1 MSATTKHNRTMQD
14 RATQDKAADTRTSRR
29 QARDEAAAQALAGR
43 RPMDS
48 LLLWLTFLLLGVGI
62 VSVYDASY
70 AIAVEKLH
78 GDSFHYVKMQALW
91 AVGGLAALFGA
102 SRLPYWKWKSVAV
115 IGVSLAVFLLLA
127 VLVPHVGIA
136 VNGAR
141 RWIGHGAVRV
151 QPSELAKLALVL
163 YLARVLAGSLKIKN
177 RPKQGLL
184 PPLAVLV
191 ILAALIAKE
200 PDLGTALVLS
210 ITGLIMLFLAGAR
223 PAHLGAIVGGAAV
236 LVSLFIAFE
245 PYRARRITAFL
256 DPKADQYHTGY
267 QVWHALIALGSG
279 GIGGMGLG
287 EGREKLFIPE
297 PRTDFIFPVIAEEW
311 GLIGTLALV
320 SLFLFVAARGFSI
333 AYRTKDPFGALL
345 AAGITTLISV
355 QALIN
360 MAVATAS
367 IPDTGVPLPFIS
379 YGGSSL
385 VLMMLGIGILLNIS
399 CYPDGPEGPNR
410 DKIAPNE
417 DDWNRRWGRP
427 AEPPA
432 AALRPAPD
440 TSTIRRLGRARRA
453 EGQATK
459 ARRDRGAFKD

>member
-1 MSATTKHNRTMQD
+1 MSATTKPSRTPDRQRQD
-14 RATQDKAADTRTSRR
+14 TTSALGGPHR
-29 QARDEAAAQALAGR
+29 Q
-43 RPMDS
+43 PMDG
-48 LLLWLTFLLLGVGI
+48 LLLWLTFLLLGIGI

-78 GDSFHYVKMQALW
+78 GDSFHFVKMQAGW
-91 AVGGLAALFGA
+91 ACVGLLALLGA
-102 SRLPYWKWKSVAV
+102 TRMPYWKWKNVAL
-115 IGVSLAVFLLLA
+115 IGLALAVFLLLA
-127 VLVPHVGIA
+127 VLIPHVGIV
-136 VNGAR
+136 VNHAR
-141 RWIGHGAVRV
+141 RWLGHGQVRF

-163 YLARVLAGSLKIKN
+163 YLARVLAGSLKIRN
-177 RPKQGLL
+177 APKQGLL
-184 PPLAVLV
+184 PPLAVIG

-210 ITGLIMLFLAGAR
+210 MTGLVMLFLAGAR
-223 PAHLGAIVGGAAV
+223 PAHLGIIFGAAAV
-236 LVSLFIAFE
+236 AVALFVAFE
-245 PYRARRITAFL
+245 PYRAHRITAFL
-256 DPKADQYHTGY
+256 NPKADQYATGY

-279 GIGGMGLG
+279 GVGGMGLG

-320 SLFLFVAARGFSI
+320 ALFVFVAARGFGI
-333 AYRTKDPFGALL
+333 AYRTRDPFGALL

-399 CYPDGPEGPNR
+399 CYPNGPEGPAR
-410 DKIAPNE
+410 DRVEPNE

-427 AEPPA
+427 EDPPA
-432 AALRPAPD
+432 VSPSSAS
-440 TSTIRRLGRARRA
+440 STIRRLDRARRD
-453 EGQATK
+453 E
-459 ARRDRGAFKD
+459 ARRDRAAFRD

>member
-1 MSATTKHNRTMQD
+1 MAGLPAGMGRVETMSATTKTNSRAESRTD
-14 RATQDKAADTRTSRR
+14 RGTRDTTAVLGGSHR
-29 QARDEAAAQALAGR
+29 Q
-43 RPMDS
+43 PMDG
-48 LLLWLTFLLLGVGI
+48 LLLWLTFLLLGIGI

-78 GDSFHYVKMQALW
+78 GDSFHFVKMQAMW

-102 SRLPYWKWKSVAV
+102 TRLPYWKWRKAAV
-115 IGVSLAVFLLLA
+115 IGLALSVFLLLA
-127 VLVPHVGIA
+127 VLIPHIGIT
-136 VNGAR
+136 VNHAR
-141 RWIGHGAVRV
+141 RWLGHGQLRF

-163 YLARVLAGSLKIKN
+163 YLARMTAGSLKIKTH
-177 RPKQGLL
+177 PKQGLM
-184 PPLAVLV
+184 PPLIVLGV
-191 ILAALIAKE
+191 LAALIAKE

-210 ITGLIMLFLAGAR
+210 VTGLVMLYLAGAR
-223 PAHLGAIVGGAAV
+223 PAHLGIIVGAAAV
-236 LVSLFIAFE
+236 AVALFVAFE
-245 PYRARRITAFL
+245 PYRAHRITAFL
-256 DPKADQYHTGY
+256 NPKADQYATGY

-279 GIGGMGLG
+279 GVGGMGLG

-311 GLIGTLALV
+311 GLIGTLVLVALFV
-320 SLFLFVAARGFSI
+320 FVAARGFGI
-333 AYRTKDPFGALL
+333 AYRTRDPFGALL

-399 CYPDGPEGPNR
+399 CYPDGPEGPVR
-410 DKIAPNE
+410 DKIEPNE
-417 DDWNRRWGRP
+417 DDWNRRWGRSEDAP
-427 AEPPA
+427 AVTPSSA
-432 AALRPAPD
+432 S
-440 TSTIRRLGRARRA
+440 STIRRLDRARRD
-453 EGQATK
+453 E
-459 ARRDRGAFKD
+459 ARRDRATFRD